1 MRSNYYNIQ
10 SIQPNVCLVTIL
22 SCEMTEVYWKQLMAD
37 LEPLSKDVLVCV
49 DFLFRNG
56 FHDRYYKLTSKT
68 SNQVIL
74 EPFQIGCQISR
85 IADLFFA
92 ENPVYIENSILSRFQ
107 KQFYCNRLKRIFG
120 PHK

>member
-10 SIQPNVCLVTIL
+10 AIQPNVCLVTIL

-37 LEPLSKDVLVCV
+37 LEPLSKDVSVYV

-56 FHDRYYKLTSKT
+56 FHDRYFKLILTTSK
-68 SNQVIL
+68 QVIL

-107 KQFYCNRLKRIFG
+107 KRFYCNRLKRILE
-120 PHK
+120 PYR

>member
-10 SIQPNVCLVTIL
+10 AIQPNVCLVTIL
-22 SCEMTEVYWKQLMAD
+22 SCEMTEIYWKQLMAD

-56 FHDRYYKLTSKT
+56 FHDRYFKLTLTT

-74 EPFQIGCQISR
+74 EPFQIDSQISR
-85 IADLFFA
+85 IADFFFA

-107 KQFYCNRLKRIFG
+107 KQFYCNKLKRIFE
-120 PHK
+120 PHR